1 MEGGASLKQGLAEEG
16 PRVAWVTSGA
26 ELARLLEGAM
36 ACSFSQEVPERTEEV
51 EAVDRFLRDC
61 AEYSDVR
68 GLPEALVE
76 EMEAHFGQHLET
88 LWALGWLVFGGVRET
103 TLVPGEAPVRGRA
116 VTLCLAR
123 HDSPSVRLDARLRG
137 YMERFKVAVE
147 RLRGEE
153 EEEERGPLLH

>member
-1 MEGGASLKQGLAEEG
+1 MQDRAEEG
-16 PRVAWVTSGA
+16 PRVSWVTSGV

-36 ACSFSQEVPERTEEV
+36 ACSFSQEVPERSAEV

-61 AEYSDVR
+61 AEYSDMT

-88 LWALGWLVFGGVRET
+88 LWALDWLVFGGVRET
-103 TLVPGEAPVRGRA
+103 TLVPGEAPVRGRM

-123 HDSPSVRLDARLRG
+123 RDSPSVRLDARLRG
-137 YMERFKVAVE
+137 YMERFQVAVA
-147 RLRGEE
+147 RIRSEE
-153 EEEERGPLLH
+153 SNEERGPLLH